1 MEEGAW
7 RVSGCR
13 RFGGMYAVECRELG
27 EPEQLV
33 LTERPPEPLPPDRV
47 RVKVTACGV
56 NFVDGLFVQGRYQ
69 IVPPVP
75 FVPGSELAGE
85 IVEVGEA
92 VGESEGPEGS
102 EALRGSEGVGGW
114 EPGRR
119 VMASTGLGGFVDEA
133 ILSPEQLFAVPDN
146 ITDTQAATLGQ
157 SYATAWF
164 TLKRRTTTRPGEWVV
179 VLGAAGG
186 VGLAMLD
193 VARSLELNTIAVAS
207 SREKLDLCISRGAH
221 AVIDYSNEDFKAR
234 TREITGGGADIV
246 VDPVGAQSTEAAL
259 RALGDFGR
267 LMVIGFAAGDIPRI
281 PTNQI
286 LLRNRSVIGVDWGV
300 WAMRNPPENRALM
313 DEVLTATAEGTLSP
327 VEPTAYPLA
336 SAATALRDL
345 LERRVTGKAC
355 LVPEHPWLP
364 PESARTGV

>member
-1 MEEGAW
+1 
-7 RVSGCR
+7 
-13 RFGGMYAVECRELG
+13 MYVVECRELG

-33 LTERPPEPLPPDRV
+33 LTERPPEPLPPEQV

-56 NFVDGLFVQGRYQ
+56 NYVDGLFVQGRYQ

-85 IVEVGEA
+85 ITEVG
-92 VGESEGPEGS
+92 PE
-102 EALRGSEGVGGW
+102 VTGW
-114 EPGRR
+114 EPGQR
-119 VMASTGLGGFVDEA
+119 VMASVGLGGFVDEA
-133 ILSPEQLFAVPDN
+133 CLRPEQLFAVPDN
-146 ITDTQAATLGQ
+146 ISDAQAATLGQ

-164 TLKRRTTTRPGEWVV
+164 TLKHRTVVAPGQWVV

-193 VARSLELNTIAVAS
+193 VARSLDLNTIAVAS

-221 AVIDYSNEDFKAR
+221 EVIDYSGEDLKAR
-234 TREITGGGADIV
+234 IRELTGGGADVV
-246 VDPVGAQSTEAAL
+246 VDPVGGDNTESAL

-286 LLRNRSVIGVDWGV
+286 LLRNRSVIGVDWGI
-300 WAMRNPPENRALM
+300 WAMRHPQDNAALM
-313 DEVLTATAEGTLSP
+313 AKVLDAVSTGQLNP
-327 VEPTAYPLA
+327 VEPSTYPLTDA
-336 SAATALRDL
+336 SLALRDL
-345 LERRVTGKAC
+345 LERRVTGKAA
-355 LVPEHPWLP
+355 LVPKHPWVP
-364 PESARTGV
+364 PETARIG

>member
-1 MEEGAW
+1 
-7 RVSGCR
+7 
-13 RFGGMYAVECRELG
+13 MYAVECRELG

-33 LTERPPEPLPPDRV
+33 LTERPPEPLSPDRV

-56 NFVDGLFVQGRYQ
+56 NFVDGLFVQGKYQ

-85 IVEVGEA
+85 ILEVGEA
-92 VGESEGPEGS
+92 VGGSGALGSS
-102 EALRGSEGVGGW
+102 EALRGSEALGTSDGAQRW

-146 ITDTQAATLGQ
+146 VTDTQAATLGQ

-164 TLKRRTTTRPGEWVV
+164 TLKRRTETRPGEWVV

-193 VARSLELNTIAVAS
+193 VARSLELNTVAVAS

-221 AVIDYSNEDFKAR
+221 AVIDYSSEDLKAR
-234 TREITGGGADIV
+234 IREITGGGADIV
-246 VDPVGAQSTEAAL
+246 IDPVGAQSTEAAL

-267 LMVIGFAAGDIPRI
+267 LMVVGFAAGDIPRI

-300 WAMRNPPENRALM
+300 WAMRNPAENRELM
-313 DEVLTATAEGTLSP
+313 EEVLAATAEGTLSP

-355 LVPEHPWLP
+355 LVPEHPWVP
-364 PESARTGV
+364 PESARTGG